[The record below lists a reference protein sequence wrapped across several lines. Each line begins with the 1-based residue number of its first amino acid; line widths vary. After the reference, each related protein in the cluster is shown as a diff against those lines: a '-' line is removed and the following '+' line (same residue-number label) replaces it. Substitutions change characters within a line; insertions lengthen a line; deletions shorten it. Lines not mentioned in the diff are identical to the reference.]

1 MRVFRRRVKMDW
13 LDYREAL
20 GIGFSDH
27 EKSKY
32 FLNKILNALNPF
44 YSFATNQINEDEY
57 ITFCNM
63 TGTPL
68 LNCEELYDKYWN
80 IIKIL
85 QDNSDSLNQFL
96 PYYIAFINCQK
107 DDPIKKYTRE
117 YYAKLLCQMLDES
130 HISYDLKIIEAK
142 YFLFPKGAKELDD
155 ALVSQPLE
163 WLKDYPNSKTAFIKV
178 LKLYSDVD
186 EHNASEIA
194 DSFRKALERFFQEFF
209 KSAKT
214 LENLKS
220 EYGAYLK
227 GKGVPVEISNNLETL
242 QMAYT
247 NFINNYAKH
256 HDKTSKNVLEYILY
270 QTGNIIRLLITL
282 RNEENTSKLKQGER
296 R

>member
-1 MRVFRRRVKMDW
+1 MDW

-44 YSFATNQINEDEY
+44 YSFVTNQINEDEY

-68 LNCEELYDKYWN
+68 LNCEELYDRYWN

-107 DDPIKKYTRE
+107 DCPNKKYTRE

-130 HISYDLKIIEAK
+130 HISYDLKIIEDK

-163 WLKDYPNSKTAFIKV
+163 WLKDYPNSKTAFIKA

-186 EHNASEIA
+186 ENNASEIA
-194 DSFRKALERFFQEFF
+194 DSFRKVLERFFQEFF

-256 HDKTSKNVLEYILY
+256 HDKTSKNMLEYILY

-282 RNEENTSKLKQGER
+282 QNEENTSKLKQGER

>member
-1 MRVFRRRVKMDW
+1 MDW

-32 FLNKILNALNPF
+32 FLNKIFIALYLSPTAPVIQITDVEYF
-44 YSFATNQINEDEY
+44 EFA
-57 ITFCNM
+57 NM

-68 LNCEELYDKYWN
+68 TEFLGIGWGYQS
-80 IIKIL
+80 IFKIL
-85 QDNSDSLNQFL
+85 EKNTDSLNHFL

-107 DDPIKKYTRE
+107 DYPIKKYTRE

-130 HISYDLKIIEAK
+130 HISYDLKIIEDK

-163 WLKDYPNSKTAFIKV
+163 WLKDYPNSKTAFIKA
-178 LKLYSDVD
+178 LKLYSDAD

-242 QMAYT
+242 QIAYT

-282 RNEENTSKLKQGER
+282 QNEENTSKLKQGER